1 MGDLANWIGI
11 GVQTLAIVGTMA
23 AFLIR
28 INTEVK
34 VLVQRISQSE
44 LRLGLLDTRM
54 EKLSQVVVDLA
65 KQDQRLNNVEMRV
78 QELSMRLYEHVKKDN
93 AA

>member
-1 MGDLANWIGI
+1 MGDIANWAGI
-11 GVQTLAIVGTMA
+11 FVQTLAIVGTMA

-44 LRLGLLDTRM
+44 LRLVSVDARM
-54 EKLSQVVVDLA
+54 EKLSQLVVDLA
-65 KQDQRLNNVEMRV
+65 KQDQRLNNVELRV
-78 QELSMRLYEHVKKDN
+78 QELSMRLYEHVKKEN
-93 AA
+93 AT